1 MDLLRV
7 FMKGLIIGGTLT
19 VPGVSGGSM
28 ALVLGIYSQLIHSFN
43 SIFKKGIDKREYI
56 KFILIFSLGGG
67 IGILSISRLIL
78 KAMTLY
84 PLLMTFLFAGAVVGG
99 FPVIIREFRG
109 EIFRG
114 SDVVYPLLGV
124 AAVLWISSLPANL
137 FSMGENDPIQWLI
150 QCLCGVLAAAA
161 LVLPGISVSQVL
173 YVLGIYTIL
182 LENLAKLN
190 FLSLLPFGIGMGF
203 GILFMSRLLEDLMA
217 RYHKESYLLTF
228 GFLIGSVIQ
237 LFKEAPMVKVEF
249 SCILLFFSGFIP
261 IFLISK
267 KRTH

>member
-43 SIFKKGIDKREYI
+43 CIFKKGVEKREYI

-67 IGILSISRLIL
+67 IGIFSISRVIL

-99 FPVIIREFRG
+99 FPVILREFRG

-124 AAVLWISSLPANL
+124 AAVLWIASLPSNL
-137 FSMGENDPIQWLI
+137 ISMGANDPLQWLI

-173 YVLGIYTIL
+173 YILGLYTIL
-182 LENLAKLN
+182 LKHLAELKL
-190 FLSLLPFGIGMGF
+190 LSLIPFGIGMVF
-203 GILFMSRLLEDLMA
+203 GILFISRLLEDLMA

-228 GFLIGSVIQ
+228 GFVVGSVIQ
-237 LFKEAPMVKVEF
+237 LFKEAPMGEVNF
-249 SCILLFFSGFIP
+249 SCIFLFFCGFLP